1 MKRSINFKSNVNLKS
16 HVIQRVSK
24 KLYIKTFSFNEN
36 FNGGTQ
42 YACIVHS
49 IRIFLTTEEGFGRSG
64 VI

>member
-24 KLYIKTFSFNEN
+24 KLHIKTFSFNEN
-36 FNGGTQ
+36 FNSGTQ

-49 IRIFLTTEEGFGRSG
+49 I
-64 VI
+64 